1 MGLWGLFGGGFQKHR
16 RRGDEYRARGELGF
30 AKAEYEAALRAARGR
45 GEEEIAELK
54 GALAEMRRE
63 LSRVQ
68 RSKGDTLRE
77 DGFFDEAQDAYHL
90 ALELCEGEGDRE
102 AVLAAL
108 RGLEKARR
116 EEASRQPELAPEGDE
131 FLGESLE
138 ERFEI
143 FLMGIEDPEVVQAY
157 REQGP
162 DFARILL
169 KLQEGAADEAIP
181 AFEALL
187 AKGEDHP
194 LLHLELGRALLFA
207 GDEEASQRAADHLRV
222 WVDTHTDDHEACT
235 ALGEALRQAGCAGDA
250 TALLRRVAA
259 QAPPDSMAIQ
269 NLAEHHLLLEEFDD
283 AAAAAQRGMVHRPRS
298 LELKKLLG
306 LALHGLGKEAEA
318 AGLLEV
324 VLRERWRYDPET
336 GEVELDRGT
345 AWALARIYLADRSL
359 GEDERARNL
368 LQTLEAD
375 AEEPERPLILASLGE
390 VLIRLG
396 ELEEARRR
404 LETALALLED
414 DVELR
419 DRVRGLLG
427 GL

>member
-169 KLQEGAADEAIP
+169 KLQEGAA
-181 AFEALL
+181 
-187 AKGEDHP
+187 
-194 LLHLELGRALLFA
+194 
-207 GDEEASQRAADHLRV
+207 
-222 WVDTHTDDHEACT
+222 
-235 ALGEALRQAGCAGDA
+235 
-250 TALLRRVAA
+250 
-259 QAPPDSMAIQ
+259 
-269 NLAEHHLLLEEFDD
+269 
-283 AAAAAQRGMVHRPRS
+283 
-298 LELKKLLG
+298 
-306 LALHGLGKEAEA
+306 
-318 AGLLEV
+318 
-324 VLRERWRYDPET
+324 
-336 GEVELDRGT
+336 
-345 AWALARIYLADRSL
+345 
-359 GEDERARNL
+359 
-368 LQTLEAD
+368 
-375 AEEPERPLILASLGE
+375 E
-390 VLIRLG
+390 VLIQMRVPAVPEKLYAGLSKKLRLLRIEPG
-396 ELEEARRR
+396 TVTAHCNRRGR
-404 LETALALLED
+404 SEVLPQPPLCLRKLTHVRFALIVRED
-414 DVELR
+414 
-419 DRVRGLLG
+419 RGCPHRTNG
-427 GL
+427 